1 MRKKRIFKK
10 SSLQTRTS
18 LGLAA
23 TRIAVETL
31 LPKGKRL
38 ERKAWQPLQ
47 LINQLQG
54 LGAQKSLKYYF
65 MILKKLIKIFI
76 L

>member
-1 MRKKRIFKK
+1 
-10 SSLQTRTS
+10 
-18 LGLAA
+18 
-23 TRIAVETL
+23 VETL

-38 ERKAWQPLQ
+38 ERKAWQPLR
-47 LINQLQG
+47 LIHQWQW